1 MILEFPTIIRLEVE
15 KIDGKVIREIPIEY
29 IFLVPNSGAL
39 AGKFSYWMGSIKFR
53 RYYNGEY
60 LLIRDTHFDRAVL
73 LDLNMNVIYYF
84 DEHEYE
90 YYFSGKID
98 IVSKHYRYNFRNIK
112 KVSVIVPN
120 IQLPTFKDKVNFE
133 KEVNSNL
140 LSLF

>member
-1 MILEFPTIIRLEVE
+1 
-15 KIDGKVIREIPIEY
+15 
-29 IFLVPNSGAL
+29 
-39 AGKFSYWMGSIKFR
+39 
-53 RYYNGEY
+53 
-60 LLIRDTHFDRAVL
+60 
-73 LDLNMNVIYYF
+73 MNVIYYF